1 MSIQDTATKQ
11 YVSEAEVFADAFNYL
26 IYDGEQ
32 VIKPEQLTDMDTT
45 QYVIPYHEDEKGK
58 PEAAQKYRDTLK
70 TLAVKT
76 DDRYTYLVLGIENQ
90 SHVHYAMPVR
100 NMLYDAMQ
108 LEKQVRDLASQHRKE
123 GKNGTSEEYLS
134 GMKKEDRLSPVIT
147 LVINFGGKKWDAPLS
162 LREMYGEQPEK
173 VLPFIQDYRVFMIDP
188 MEMGDNDFQKLNSS
202 LREVLAYIKYQR
214 DKAQMEKL
222 LNEDS
227 KFSCL
232 ETNAALVINAMTNA
246 GIAIDPNKEAVNM
259 CEAIRQMVDEGIM
272 LGEKRGE
279 ERGKKQGSMNEKLII
294 ARRMLEKNYPM
305 EQVVDLTMLTKQ
317 EVEELR
323 KRYRQVLCAN
333 SFTNLAELRL
343 HRAGKPALNYLV
355 AEGRERV
362 KGGEAA
368 CEALDVNSVF
378 CYQPASSS
386 CISMYFMLM
395 YFFPP
400 HWVPAT

>member
-1 MSIQDTATKQ
+1 MSIQDTATRQ
-11 YVSEAEVFADAFNYL
+11 YVSEAEVLADAFNYL

-188 MEMGDNDFQKLNSS
+188 MEMSDNDLQKLNSS

-214 DKAQMEKL
+214 DKARMEKL

-246 GIAIDPNKEAVNM
+246 GIAIDPNKEVVNM
-259 CEAIRQMVDEGIM
+259 CEAIRQMVDEGISM
-272 LGEKRGE
+272 GQ
-279 ERGKKQGSMNEKLII
+279 KQGSLNEKMTI
-294 ARRMLEKNYPM
+294 ARRLLELKMPE
-305 EQVVDLTMLTKQ
+305 EQVISVTKLTKQ
-317 EVEELR
+317 EVEELS
-323 KRYRQVLCAN
+323 KTIKQ
-333 SFTNLAELRL
+333 
-343 HRAGKPALNYLV
+343 
-355 AEGRERV
+355 
-362 KGGEAA
+362 
-368 CEALDVNSVF
+368 
-378 CYQPASSS
+378 
-386 CISMYFMLM
+386 
-395 YFFPP
+395 
-400 HWVPAT
+400 